1 MSTTL
6 ACLLAVAAVLVLLP
20 GNSAGVLRDRLP
32 PELARLPPAVAA
44 PMEEGW
50 PRWAQPLIVG
60 VLVMSVLRLATGR
73 PHLIVLGLTA
83 VGLAWS
89 VHSLLARHRARRT
102 RLHRRA
108 QVVSMCDALVA
119 ELQAGQPP
127 GSAVAAVARE
137 WPELEVVSE
146 AARLGGDVPTTLRA
160 LAGRPGNEPLSQV
173 AAGWEVAY
181 RSGAGLAG
189 VLDRLAH
196 VLRDDEEVRRE
207 VAASLASPRATAVM
221 LAVLPVFGIAL
232 GTAIGADPARVLL
245 GSLSGAVCLAIGC
258 VLALCGLFWV
268 ERIADRAEV

>member
-6 ACLLAVAAVLVLLP
+6 ACLLAVAAVLLLLP
-20 GNSAGVLRDRLP
+20 GNPAVVLRDRLP
-32 PELARLPPAVAA
+32 PELARPSPVAA
-44 PMEEGW
+44 PMGEGW
-50 PRWAQPLIVG
+50 PRWATQPLIVG
-60 VLVMSVLRLATGR
+60 ILVASVLRLAAGR
-73 PHLIVLGLTA
+73 PHLIVVGLTTLG
-83 VGLAWS
+83 VAWS
-89 VHSLLARHRARRT
+89 FHSLLARHRARRA
-102 RLHRRA
+102 RLHRRT

-146 AARLGGDVPTTLRA
+146 AARLGGDVPSTLRA

-232 GTAIGADPARVLL
+232 GSAIGADPARVLL
-245 GSLSGAVCLAIGC
+245 GSLPGACCLAAGC
-258 VLALCGLFWV
+258 LLALCGLFWV